1 MHKCGGVACKPGL
14 QANAIRKASLLADHP
29 LMCLQMLCKCRIIWY
44 CNASFCKKGEAL
56 FLHYFVLFTFST
68 MLSFLFYYVNLPKG
82 ELLVN
87 LCVSTLID
95 WGPLTHICIR
105 NLTIIGSDNC
115 LSPGRQ
121 HVIIWTDAVIL
132 LIGPSETDFN
142 EILIKN
148 HTFSF
153 KKIYLKI
160 SPDSKVHGANRGL
173 SGVNRTQVGP
183 R

>member
-1 MHKCGGVACKPGL
+1 
-14 QANAIRKASLLADHP
+14 
-29 LMCLQMLCKCRIIWY
+29 
-44 CNASFCKKGEAL
+44 
-56 FLHYFVLFTFST
+56 

-82 ELLVN
+82 MLLVN

-95 WGPLTHICIR
+95 WGRVTYICVG

-115 LSPGRQ
+115 LSPGRR
-121 HVIIWTDAVIL
+121 HAIIWTNAGIL

-142 EILIKN
+142 DILIKN

-153 KKIYLKI
+153 QKIYLKM
-160 SPDSKVHGANRGL
+160 SPDSKVHVANMGPSGAD
-173 SGVNRTQVGP
+173 RTQVGP